1 MYNNFCVIVSD
12 ITGKYWNNLPNSNL
26 ACTQTLF
33 YFSLQKHQRAKQARE
48 NHYPLRWRS
57 MNPLRFIFY
66 HPRSTVFEEKIE
78 NKGSVNR
85 LTLTIVKHFL
95 VHYSSS
101 RLCIS
106 STVTLQRIYVN
117 RPASD
122 IFPFLGQKAL
132 LV

>member
-1 MYNNFCVIVSD
+1 MEQS
-12 ITGKYWNNLPNSNL
+12 TKLQLSL
-26 ACTQTLF
+26 CTNVVLF
-33 YFSLQKHQRAKQARE
+33 FFSKISASEASARE
-48 NHYPLRWRS
+48 PLS
-57 MNPLRFIFY
+57 PSLAVNEPLRFIFY
-66 HPRSTVFEEKIE
+66 HPRSTDFEEKIE
-78 NKGSVNR
+78 NKGSVNT

-106 STVTLQRIYVN
+106 STVTLQRIYIN
-117 RPASD
+117 RPAFD